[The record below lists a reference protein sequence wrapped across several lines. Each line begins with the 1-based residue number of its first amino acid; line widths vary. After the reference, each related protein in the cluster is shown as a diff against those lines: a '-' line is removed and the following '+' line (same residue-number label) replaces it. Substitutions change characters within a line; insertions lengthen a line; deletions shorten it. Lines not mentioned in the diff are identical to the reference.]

1 MTRKHRRNGKRERA
15 GTVLRLPV
23 LSLIAVFLAAP
34 MGIAMSIAAHADIG
48 ADIGADILADIG
60 TDARVDPGALREI
73 GASPLTPEAG
83 RAKFGWRIVAEGADG
98 AAEETEAQEEAPAA
112 EVSGEEDNGGEP
124 RKMESG
130 GADGG
135 EQPLPEIIT
144 DLGELPFPARKMRD
158 LILQAALSGDVEKL
172 RPYLGYGDDVTMLS
186 LGGHEEDPI
195 EFLKS
200 LSGDPDGHE
209 ILAIMTEILEAPL
222 VKTEPV
228 PGEVVYVWPYFYAYP
243 FDKLTPE
250 QRVGMYRII
259 THGDYEEMVQF
270 GSYIFYR
277 LGITPEGRWRFFVAG
292 D

>member
-1 MTRKHRRNGKRERA
+1 MTFSG
-15 GTVLRLPV
+15 LPAWSALV
-23 LSLIAVFLAAP
+23 IAVLTAGSVPAGAAT
-34 MGIAMSIAAHADIG
+34 I
-48 ADIGADILADIG
+48 
-60 TDARVDPGALREI
+60 DPGVTNRSMTDSVAR
-73 GASPLTPEAG
+73 P
-83 RAKFGWRIVAEGADG
+83 GWLLAQ
-98 AAEETEAQEEAPAA
+98 EETEEAPADSDAQVEPADEPSQGEASAA
-112 EVSGEEDNGGEP
+112 EAPQTGGDDE
-124 RKMESG
+124 R
-130 GADGG
+130 
-135 EQPLPEIIT
+135 QLPEIIT
-144 DLGELPFPARKMRD
+144 NLDELPFPARKMRD
-158 LILQAALSGDVEKL
+158 LILEAAHSGDVERL

-209 ILAIMTEILEAPL
+209 ILAIMTEILEAPP
-222 VKTEPV
+222 VKTEQAS
-228 PGEVVYVWPYFYAYP
+228 GETLYVWPYFYAYP

-250 QRVGMYRII
+250 QRVDMYRII